1 MCRSVGE
8 AGRITWT
15 GALEDRNVGEVLLEP
30 WSEPPRAVE
39 QPRLALT
46 ERAAV
51 LHAMIS
57 AIHSGE
63 EPETNASDNLGSLA
77 AMLGLV
83 ESIESGAPIEVG
95 GWIGP
100 EGTQP

>member
-1 MCRSVGE
+1 MIRVVQVGLGLWGRSWAEVVRDAE
-8 AGRITWT
+8 
-15 GALEDRNVGEVLLEP
+15 GA
-30 WSEPPRAVE
+30 
-39 QPRLALT
+39 

-51 LHAMIS
+51 LHAMIR
-57 AIHSGE
+57 AIQSGE
-63 EPETNASDNLGSLA
+63 GPETDASDNLGSLA